1 MFLPLDSDKKKK
13 HLNGCVRLTLSR
25 NRNTYN
31 DGKKSLIR
39 GLQKYLTIVN
49 SINLIYSFMTLLST
63 DDIYCGK
70 LVYPM
75 PSSLLIL

>member
-1 MFLPLDSDKKKK
+1 MFLPLDSDQKKSF
-13 HLNGCVRLTLSR
+13 NACVRLTISR

-31 DGKKSLIR
+31 DGKKSLIT

-49 SINLIYSFMTLLST
+49 SINFIHSFITLLST
-63 DDIYCGK
+63 DEIYCGK